1 MNLKAS
7 VLISVTGMQADQDNL
22 KRKNEELTQVLR
34 EKSRKL
40 LQTQE
45 LYDKLKRRAMLGQVQ
60 DAASDAVDDT
70 IEASTTAKRF
80 VDRVRAENQR
90 PNSHPIYQ
98 SEQNGIMQNAG
109 RSLSTGMNMGPP
121 PMSRSGTA
129 DGTWSLSSNQGSQ
142 GNMSRKC
149 NDCRTVFT

>member
-7 VLISVTGMQADQDNL
+7 VLIFATGMQTDQENL

-45 LYDKLKRRAMLGQVQ
+45 LYDRLKRRAMLGQVQ

-70 IEASTTAKRF
+70 IQASATAKSF
-80 VDRVRAENQR
+80 VDRVRTENQR
-90 PNSHPIYQ
+90 PSSHPTFQ
-98 SEQNGIMQNAG
+98 SEQNGIIQNPG
-109 RSLSTGMNMGPP
+109 RSLSTEMNMRPP

-129 DGTWSLSSNQGSQ
+129 DGTWSPFNNQGSQ
-142 GNMSRKC
+142 GNVSRKC
-149 NDCRTVFT
+149 NDCITAFT

>member
-7 VLISVTGMQADQDNL
+7 VLIFVTGMQADQDNL

-60 DAASDAVDDT
+60 DAASDAVDET
-70 IEASTTAKRF
+70 IQASTIAKRF
-80 VDRVRAENQR
+80 VDRVRVENQR

-98 SEQNGIMQNAG
+98 CEQNGIIQNLG
-109 RSLSTGMNMGPP
+109 RSLSTGMNMGAP

-129 DGTWSLSSNQGSQ
+129 DETRSPFSNQGTQ
-142 GNMSRKC
+142 GNVSRKC
-149 NDCRTVFT
+149 NNCRTAFN